1 MDSVQGVS
9 LTPAT
14 PSDQI
19 LLANLL
25 ELYTH
30 DLSAIFPNVQLGPD
44 GRFGYPALSL
54 YSSDPQ
60 RRLPFIIRWAGRI
73 AGFVLV
79 QRLSDPRG
87 DPPVY
92 DVAEFFVL
100 RPYRRSG
107 VGRQAACLLWNQLA
121 GQWTVRVAEANRPAL
136 AFWTPVIAA
145 YAAGTASDST
155 VVREGRTWHIFA
167 FTSPRSPT
175 PHSATE
181 P

>member
-1 MDSVQGVS
+1 MDSVQAVS

-60 RRLPFIIRWAGRI
+60 RRLPFIIRWAGR
-73 AGFVLV
+73 
-79 QRLSDPRG
+79 
-87 DPPVY
+87 
-92 DVAEFFVL
+92 VADCRTL
-100 RPYRRSG
+100 MLTTQWSI
-107 VGRQAACLLWNQLA
+107 GRK
-121 GQWTVRVAEANRPAL
+121 T
-136 AFWTPVIAA
+136 
-145 YAAGTASDST
+145 
-155 VVREGRTWHIFA
+155 
-167 FTSPRSPT
+167 
-175 PHSATE
+175 
-181 P
+181 

>member
-1 MDSVQGVS
+1 MDSAQAVS
-9 LTPAT
+9 LSPAT

-19 LLANLL
+19 LLGNLL
-25 ELYTH
+25 ELYIH

-54 YSSDPQ
+54 YWSDLQ

-73 AGFVLV
+73 AGFILV
-79 QRLSDPRG
+79 QRLSDPSS
-87 DPPVY
+87 DQPVY

-100 RPYRRSG
+100 RPYRQSG
-107 VGRQAACLLWNQLA
+107 VGRQAARLLWNQLA

-136 AFWTPVIAA
+136 AFWSPVIAA
-145 YAAGTASDST
+145 YTAGTASDST
-155 VVREGRTWHIFA
+155 VVREGRTWHVFT

-175 PHSATE
+175 PHSAIE